1 MSQKLSRRSFLKTA
15 GAVAVA
21 AAAMS
26 TLTACGG
33 GGSSTPAYSSEKAA
47 MVTGINKARK
57 DHGKNEVKETAVMDK
72 YAEDIIDDY
81 IKSKTTGDK
90 TIFSKALNSIPG
102 EYTIDG
108 KKATYAGC
116 QSITSYRIITDYSE
130 FENIYD
136 NEYTHVGISIKKDG
150 DTYYVIILMANA
162 Q

>member
-15 GAVAVA
+15 GVVAVA
-21 AAAMS
+21 AVAMS

-33 GGSSTPAYSSEKAA
+33 GGSSTPTYSSEKAA
-47 MVTGINKARK
+47 TLTAVNKARK
-57 DHGKNEVKETAVMDK
+57 DNGKNEIKETAVLDK

-90 TIFSKALNSIPG
+90 TIFNKALNSIPG

-108 KKATYAGC
+108 KKAKYVGCETYRSK
-116 QSITSYRIITDYSE
+116 QIYTDYSDDD
-130 FENIYD
+130 FIYD
-136 NEYTHVGISIKKDG
+136 MECTHVGIAVKKVEDA
-150 DTYYVIILMANA
+150 YYVIMIMANA